1 VGKTIGDTRR
11 SRVNQKVEDEAAR
24 AGAAARTT
32 CDLSTLH
39 GTYLFVDHGVDVTG
53 NKKVPFAG
61 AGYEYFDGNGTI
73 KGILTSNFDGAITPR
88 QSFEGRYTVNPDCTG
103 RSTYPATPETPEYKY
118 DLYIHPEGD
127 MLTWVQIK
135 PEGSE
140 VVSAVEQRVT
150 LKRIGG

>member
-11 SRVNQKVEDEAAR
+11 TKVTRNLKDEEAAR

-32 CDLSTLH
+32 CDLSTLR

-73 KGILTSNFDGAITPR
+73 KRL
-88 QSFEGRYTVNPDCTG
+88 V
-103 RSTYPATPETPEYKY
+103 
-118 DLYIHPEGD
+118 
-127 MLTWVQIK
+127 
-135 PEGSE
+135 
-140 VVSAVEQRVT
+140 
-150 LKRIGG
+150 